1 MFRDMRRQKQ
11 ALTKEECI
19 KVLTEQTRG
28 VLSVQ
33 GDDGYPYGVPINH
46 YYNPDDGHLYFHGG
60 LTGHRVDAV
69 RANDK
74 ASFCC
79 YDEGFRTPG
88 DWALNVKS
96 VILFGRLKIV
106 EDREKTLDISR
117 KLCYK
122 FTDDESYI
130 AYEIE
135 HSGAST
141 LLMEFIPEHMTGKLV
156 NEK

>member
-106 EDREKTLDISR
+106 
-117 KLCYK
+117 
-122 FTDDESYI
+122 
-130 AYEIE
+130 
-135 HSGAST
+135 
-141 LLMEFIPEHMTGKLV
+141 
-156 NEK
+156 